1 MVYSTPTELRYAT
14 GVVAADYDDTTLA
27 AIISYADAEIDA
39 KLSMAGISGGSGN
52 AIKVASLRYST
63 AALLTRMRMDGT
75 KMKTLILDK
84 VTMGDDIDE
93 AIKNLRHEADVLVS
107 NYIKASTTYP
117 KYRKYVRV
125 LGRNY

>member
-1 MVYSTPTELRYAT
+1 M
-14 GVVAADYDDTTLA
+14 AADYDDTTLA

-39 KLSMAGISGGSGN
+39 MLSLAGISGGSGN

-75 KMKTLILDK
+75 KMKTLILDR

-93 AIKNLRHEADVLVS
+93 AIKNLRAEATLLVS
-107 NYIKASTTYP
+107 QYIKSSTGIT
-117 KYRKYVRV
+117 KHRRWVRV
-125 LGRNY
+125 LGRY